1 MEEKDKSKQGEELL
15 EVDEKGKAIE
25 KKVEEKKPKK
35 NSETFTYVLASF
47 LFLVLLGLFLKIFI
61 FNKNLEKN
69 NIYHKLKTADDM
81 NRNIGEAIIRLVRKN
96 PKAKIGLATGTTPEG
111 LYKYLI
117 NKYEKNEVS
126 FKDVQFFSLDGL
138 CGLPKTDKNSYY
150 YILTNSFLNKIDAQ
164 EKNIHLLNEEG
175 SSLEDFEKNAQA
187 YNELLA
193 KNQLDLQLLSFGE
206 NGHIGSNEPN
216 TDFDLLTHVVEIT
229 PENREKKKAIF
240 GSLEKTPK
248 YAITQGIKNVLQAK
262 EIIAMAKGKGKAK
275 AVNEIVNGVYTKNC
289 PISVLK
295 NHPKATVY
303 TDEEAGELVKEIN
316 KKF

>member
-1 MEEKDKSKQGEELL
+1 MEEKDKSQQGQELI
-15 EVDEKGKAIE
+15 EVDDKGKATE
-25 KKVEEKKPKK
+25 KVEEKKPAKK
-35 NSETFTYVLASF
+35 SESFTHVLLIF
-47 LFLVLLGLFLKIFI
+47 LALVLLGLYLKIFI
-61 FNKNLEKN
+61 FNKDTTKH

-81 NRNIGEAIIRLVRKN
+81 NRNIGEAIIRMVRKN

-111 LYKYLI
+111 LYQYLI
-117 NKYEKNEVS
+117 KKYERNEVS

-138 CGLPKTDKNSYY
+138 CGLPKSDKNSYY

-175 SSLEDFEKNAQA
+175 KSLEDFEKNAQE
-187 YNELLA
+187 YEELLA
-193 KNQLDLQLLSFGE
+193 DNQLDLQILSFGE

-216 TDFDLLTHVVEIT
+216 TDFNLGTHVVKIT
-229 PENREKKKAIF
+229 PETREKKKDKF
-240 GSLEKTPK
+240 GGLDKTPE

-275 AVNEIVNGVYTKNC
+275 AVNELVNGLFTKTS
-289 PISVLK
+289 PITALK
-295 NHPKATVY
+295 NHKKVTLY
-303 TDEEAGELVKEIN
+303 TDEEAGELIKEQN